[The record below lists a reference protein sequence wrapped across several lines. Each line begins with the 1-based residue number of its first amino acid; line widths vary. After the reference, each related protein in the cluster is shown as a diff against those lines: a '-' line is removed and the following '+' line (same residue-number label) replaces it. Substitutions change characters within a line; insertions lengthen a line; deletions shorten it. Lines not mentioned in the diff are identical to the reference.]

1 VKSFYREGLEMPAV
15 EVDRLSKE
23 IELSFMVFGFGDIL
37 SKIPLGKEF
46 GEVVE
51 KDMFVYLPVNVL
63 KNTSK

>member
-1 VKSFYREGLEMPAV
+1 MPAV

-51 KDMFVYLPVNVL
+51 KDVFVYLPVNVL